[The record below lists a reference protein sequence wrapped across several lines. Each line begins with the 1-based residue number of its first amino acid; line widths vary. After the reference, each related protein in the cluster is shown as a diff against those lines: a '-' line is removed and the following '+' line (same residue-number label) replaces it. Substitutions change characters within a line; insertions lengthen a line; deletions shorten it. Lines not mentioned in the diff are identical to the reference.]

1 VQPLLRRADHLPVL
15 LHRRMP
21 GLLLH
26 QLRSVLLLLLPG
38 SAVLLL
44 RLPMPEP
51 VLPSGTVC

>member
-1 VQPLLRRADHLPVL
+1 
-15 LHRRMP
+15 MP
-21 GLLLH
+21 GLLLY

-51 VLPSGTVC
+51 VLPSGFPSALPDS